1 MTPRPARAPPES
13 EDEIGFLSK
22 SFNAMSA
29 RIANLMRETE
39 NAHQREK
46 EHEIRAL
53 QAQIDPHFLSN
64 TLDTINWI
72 ARERSEQK
80 ISRMLTA
87 LSRILQYSISDGRP
101 VTWRDE
107 IQWLTNYVFLQ
118 QTRYESRLE
127 VRYDIDPRVLDLAT
141 IHLLLQPF
149 VENAIE
155 HGFRARQGE
164 GTIVIRGA
172 LENGCVSMEISDNG
186 CGITEAKIDEIFS
199 GKLKD
204 NGGPEGIGIFNVH
217 ERIRLRYGPPFGVTL
232 TQRPQ
237 GGTLVRISFP
247 AIGKE

>member
-29 RIANLMRETE
+29 RIANLLRETE

-87 LSRILQYSISDGRP
+87 PVAYLQYSISDGLP

-186 CGITEAKIDEIFS
+186 CGMTEAKNRRDFQRQA
-199 GKLKD
+199 
-204 NGGPEGIGIFNVH
+204 
-217 ERIRLRYGPPFGVTL
+217 ERQRGAGRDRDI
-232 TQRPQ
+232 QRP
-237 GGTLVRISFP
+237 
-247 AIGKE
+247 